1 MHEND
6 DEISAIR
13 QHLSQTPTEG
23 AGALPGKDALAGS
36 LAGKDALAGAGALAD
51 EGAMSATSIHED
63 EDELSLIK
71 QHLSQTPTEGADAL
85 ADEGASSVTSLHE
98 DEIRRHLSYAPRTSI
113 LPVLSKTAVS

>member
-1 MHEND
+1 MIMLWILVTFNANLVEEICAQPSATSMHENH
-6 DEISAIR
+6 DELSAIR

-63 EDELSLIK
+63 DDELSAIR
-71 QHLSQTPTEGADAL
+71 QHLSHAPT
-85 ADEGASSVTSLHE
+85 S
-98 DEIRRHLSYAPRTSI
+98 SI
-113 LPVLSKTAVS
+113 LPVLSKPAVSWLHT